1 MNILITGAN
10 GFIGKNLTL
19 KLEESGYSKILK
31 FVRGDSFLKLDKYI
45 NKADFII
52 HLAGSN
58 RPINESEFSEINVDL
73 TKHICDF
80 LIKTKKDSYN
90 LFIINS
96 G

>member
-52 HLAGSN
+52 HLAG
-58 RPINESEFSEINVDL
+58 V
-73 TKHICDF
+73 
-80 LIKTKKDSYN
+80 
-90 LFIINS
+90 
-96 G
+96 